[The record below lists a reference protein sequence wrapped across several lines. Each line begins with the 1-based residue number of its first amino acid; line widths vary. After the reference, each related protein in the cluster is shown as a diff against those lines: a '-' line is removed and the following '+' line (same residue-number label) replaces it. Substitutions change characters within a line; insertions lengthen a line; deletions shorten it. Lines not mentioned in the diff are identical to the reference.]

1 MIRQDLRFVNRM
13 YNLYNYT
20 SRAVQLKQ
28 KIFHKL
34 VDKRKGCRFIIYNIR
49 AKIFVWGDVLTNEKT
64 IVECL
69 KTSRA
74 FSRYRFGKGKG
85 ELCTKKANSQKTR
98 RSESF

>member
-1 MIRQDLRFVNRM
+1 MSVKNTTMKIVRSFLRLVFSTFIIRQDLRFVNRT

-49 AKIFVWGDVLTNEKT
+49 AKIFVWGRCFNKR
-64 IVECL
+64 
-69 KTSRA
+69 KNNR
-74 FSRYRFGKGKG
+74 
-85 ELCTKKANSQKTR
+85 
-98 RSESF
+98 